1 MKTFIVDSNVALIA
15 TGQIGEAWAVVI
27 LDEIAKGRFIGISD
41 VFFIQE
47 ILDRFYFLG
56 ENYKGKKL
64 CKAFRKIMDKNLG
77 ATVEDFDLSYELFKK
92 SEMASPRDLIHAAI
106 MKKAG
111 VLDIFSIDGPN
122 FDKISGIHTIHLP
135 ELLKSLE
142 LQGHYINER
151 KNK

>member
-1 MKTFIVDSNVALIA
+1 MKTFIVDSNVPLIA

-27 LDEIAKGRFIGISD
+27 LDEIAKGRFVGVSD
-41 VFFIQE
+41 VFFLQE
-47 ILDRFYFLG
+47 ILDRFYFLD

-77 ATVEDFDLSYELFKK
+77 ATVSDFDLSYQLFQDSKK
-92 SEMASPRDLIHAAI
+92 ASPRDLIHAAI
-106 MKKAG
+106 MKNANI
-111 VLDIFSIDGPN
+111 LDIFSVDGPD
-122 FDKISGIHTIHLP
+122 FDIIGGIHTIHLP

-151 KNK
+151 LNK